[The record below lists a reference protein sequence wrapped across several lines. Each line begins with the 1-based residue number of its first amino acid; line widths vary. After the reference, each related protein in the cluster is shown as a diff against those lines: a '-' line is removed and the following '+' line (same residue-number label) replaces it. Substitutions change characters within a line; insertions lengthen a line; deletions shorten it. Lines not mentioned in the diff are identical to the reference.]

1 MYYTIQYI
9 IAVSEDGIGRSTRW
23 IERKWFQLVSED
35 GNALTSAAAVIVD
48 IEDDAL
54 RHAVKEVFK
63 DSHLAGIAAPN
74 LTVFDAN
81 GVALPKS
88 SSVSELGKDED
99 NAIIVQVPQ
108 RAVEDSDYFISL
120 HVQEQ
125 VETAVFVIVEEDKD
139 DNSIGMGVFFSPTLA
154 VTYDHNLTEE
164 YTVGSVVPLA
174 GRRLVLASF
183 RLGIAEYDSTND
195 QLGFAPAFGVCVT
208 RHKRTSRIIVKP
220 TLEILVQ
227 HFSSRMDVLLV
238 STKKQSMPSAKELD
252 RKKVI
257 KDRLTDVEESLD
269 NIARSGL
276 AQGCSG
282 LLVHEFK
289 NVGRNNVREI
299 ARTLDLHRIP
309 QRIHILNIHDNRSR
323 RRHSVIIFAHEL
335 EPLTRQLR
343 D

>member
-1 MYYTIQYI
+1 M
-9 IAVSEDGIGRSTRW
+9 A
-23 IERKWFQLVSED
+23 RKWFQLVGED
-35 GNALTSAAAVIVD
+35 GNAVTSVTSVVVD
-48 IEDDAL
+48 VEDVETL
-54 RHAVKEVFK
+54 RDAVKVK
-63 DSHLAGIAAPN
+63 CPNNLANVDASD

-88 SSVSELGKDED
+88 SSSVSELGKD
-99 NAIIVQVPQ
+99 AIIVQVPH

-139 DNSIGMGVFFSPTLA
+139 DNSVGMGVFFSPTLA

-183 RLGIAEYDSTND
+183 RLGIAEYDSPND

-208 RHKRTSRIIVKP
+208 RHKRHITYNCETYAGDSGAA
-220 TLEILVQ
+220 ILIK
-227 HFSSRMDVLLV
+227 DGCLV
-238 STKKQSMPSAKELD
+238 
-252 RKKVI
+252 VI

-289 NVGRNNVREI
+289 NVVRVKKYEWHNQI
-299 ARTLDLHRIP
+299 IKKVVS
-309 QRIHILNIHDNRSR
+309 QRM
-323 RRHSVIIFAHEL
+323 
-335 EPLTRQLR
+335 
-343 D
+343 